1 MPSARRNQRQNRR
14 GKAGGNKKSAASAKA
29 RGGGGSRNEKK
40 KNNNNNTRSS
50 MDHVS
55 DDDSDG
61 DSDEREDEDKY
72 EDLPS
77 DFSDEEIDEDE
88 AFDEEDREMYR
99 GMRFYDEKKKKKKN
113 NKKEEEEEE
122 DDEEDDD
129 DGFGELI
136 ARAQR
141 GETSDA
147 SDGND
152 EDGAEDGE
160 EEELGMLEDS
170 DEEEDEKKRNT
181 KEKKKKEKEEKKT
194 KETAGELPTPARRK
208 IRGVNDALD
217 EEEQLDLDSDDDD
230 ETRELDD
237 DEKDDKRKKML
248 DDILGENRRERRLER
263 PKPGSVTEYEK
274 EGEYNAPVDV
284 HGETLTLED
293 AIAALTR
300 AKRSTGEIVDDD
312 EGDDDDDTKP
322 RKDGQLSGASLR
334 ALQRISGKEA
344 TKQPARRSVTEKMT
358 RAAAYDM
365 NKEDLGKWQT
375 VVQENRKKETLT
387 FESSSKKM
395 VNRKDTLG
403 ALKDDF
409 EPRTKMEKEIAAI
422 LKEEADALDEKQIAK
437 TEELALSKMDPEE
450 AKARRARLAKMKALM
465 FYHEQKA
472 ARLKKIKSKD
482 YHRREKRAKKMR
494 AKKNGELMG
503 NGDDDDL
510 GLTMDDDDF
519 DENGLDSEGRTAEE
533 RREYFRVRERVL
545 LKHRN
550 TSRWAKRAIKKG
562 IAHLPGTREAM
573 AEQHRLAQQ
582 LKQKVNA
589 PGDDSSDEDGVNS
602 DSESESESGSEDEDP
617 EQRRKRA
624 KQKALDA
631 LYQANGGDEDMPEG
645 LSKGVFALPFMKR
658 AQEKKKMETAEAA
671 KAILEEMQRE
681 DDGSDDGGSDD
692 DDDGLNIV
700 DEKDA
705 KEWKAIAEQA
715 GAVTA
720 KKKSR
725 TEKQSEQQ
733 QKEAEKKKAASP
745 LPAKTVPISK
755 AARAI
760 RERAA
765 LRNRPAARF
774 EKFEPVLMEDDEAE
788 KKRKAAAMKKAELY
802 VEPRLIAEKEEK
814 EKQKKKAIANGT
826 YVEEEEDGEKD
837 GRNNFPTATD
847 DLGDQKSLVSR
858 AFAGDDVE
866 EAFQKE
872 KLKDIEEELPDV
884 ERPTLLPGWGAWE
897 GERKSTPKWII
908 DQNKKADAIREKA
921 LKSRKDAKLKRVIIS
936 ERYDKKAAAYNVEQL
951 PRGFDSKAVYEG
963 SMRTPLGADVNTEK
977 QFRKLTKPKILKPS
991 GAVIAPIKL
1000 PKNAR
1005 PPTADDESS
1014 KKKRRTKL

>member
-1 MPSARRNQRQNRR
+1 MPSARRNRDNTNNKNSKKKLKNSGDGGRN
-14 GKAGGNKKSAASAKA
+14 GSKKTTETNSNVAGNTI
-29 RGGGGSRNEKK
+29 GGGFNIEKK
-40 KNNNNNTRSS
+40 RKTKKMKDDIDSEN
-50 MDHVS
+50 DEDS
-55 DDDSDG
+55 DDAYD
-61 DSDEREDEDKY
+61 
-72 EDLPS
+72 DLPK
-77 DFSDEEIDEDE
+77 DFEDEEIDEDE
-88 AFDEEDREMYR
+88 AFAEEDKETYR
-99 GMRFYDEKKKKKKN
+99 GMRFYDEKR
-113 NKKEEEEEE
+113 KEEEEEE
-122 DDEEDDD
+122 EDDDD

-136 ARAQR
+136 ARAMQTTTTT
-141 GETSDA
+141 TSKK
-147 SDGND
+147 SQS
-152 EDGAEDGE
+152 EDGDNAAAPVKRSEIV
-160 EEELGMLEDS
+160 S
-170 DEEEDEKKRNT
+170 PSVTAIAKKR
-181 KEKKKKEKEEKKT
+181 KV
-194 KETAGELPTPARRK
+194 
-208 IRGVNDALD
+208 RGVNDVLD
-217 EEEQLDLDSDDDD
+217 EEERVDLDSEDDE

-248 DDILGENRRERRLER
+248 DDILGENRRERRLEQ

-274 EGEYNAPVDV
+274 EGEYNAPVDLN
-284 HGETLTLED
+284 GETLTLED

-300 AKRSTGEIVDDD
+300 AKRSTGEIVNDEDEGDDD
-312 EGDDDDDTKP
+312 GDDDDDTKP
-322 RKDGQLSGASLR
+322 RKEEHLSGASLR
-334 ALQRISGKEA
+334 ALRRISGKEA
-344 TKQPARRSVTEKMT
+344 TQQPARKSVTEKMT

-365 NKEDLGKWQT
+365 NKEDLGKWQPI
-375 VVQENRKKETLT
+375 VQENRKKETLT
-387 FESSSKKM
+387 FEPSSKKM
-395 VNRKDTLG
+395 INRKDTLG
-403 ALKDDF
+403 ALRDDF
-409 EPRTKMEKEIAAI
+409 EPRTEMEKEIAAI
-422 LKEEADALDEKQIAK
+422 LKDEAEAADEEQIAK

-482 YHRREKRAKKMR
+482 YHRREKRANKLK

-503 NGDDDDL
+503 DGGDDDDL
-510 GLTMDDDDF
+510 GLTMDDDDL

-582 LKQKVNA
+582 LKQKVYA
-589 PGDDSSDEDGVNS
+589 PGDETSDDDGTNSS
-602 DSESESESGSEDEDP
+602 SESESDSEDEDP

-681 DDGSDDGGSDD
+681 DDGDGFGDGSDD
-692 DDDGLNIV
+692 DDDLNIV

-705 KEWKAIAEQA
+705 QEWQAIAEKA
-715 GAVTA
+715 GAATM

-733 QKEAEKKKAASP
+733 QKEVEKKKTAAP
-745 LPAKTVPISK
+745 LPAKTVTISK
-755 AARAI
+755 SARAL

-765 LRNRPAARF
+765 LRNRPPARF
-774 EKFEPVLMEDDEAE
+774 EKFEPVLMEDDEDE

-802 VEPRLIAEKEEK
+802 AEPRHIAEKAEK
-814 EKQKKKAIANGT
+814 EKQKKKAVANGT
-826 YVEEEEDGEKD
+826 YVEEEGGDIND
-837 GRNNFPTATD
+837 DASDFPTTAATELD
-847 DLGDQKSLVSR
+847 DQKSLVSR

-866 EAFQKE
+866 EAFKKE

-936 ERYDKKAAAYNVEQL
+936 ERYDKKAAAYNVEKL
-951 PRGFDSKAVYEG
+951 PRGYDSKAVYEG
-963 SMRTPLGADVNTEK
+963 SMRTPLGADVNTDK

-991 GAVIAPIKL
+991 GAAIAPIKF
-1000 PKNAR
+1000 PRNAR
-1005 PPTADDESS
+1005 PPPTGDDESS

>member
-1 MPSARRNQRQNRR
+1 MPSARRNQGANR
-14 GKAGGNKKSAASAKA
+14 GKKKKSNAPPPAKKKAAKG
-29 RGGGGSRNEKK
+29 RGGGGIRKK
-40 KNNNNNTRSS
+40 RKDASS
-50 MDHVS
+50 SDASSS
-55 DDDSDG
+55 DDDDAMG
-61 DSDEREDEDKY
+61 KRDDEDAY

-88 AFDEEDREMYR
+88 AFDDEDREMYR
-99 GMRFYDEKKKKKKN
+99 GMTFYDSKKKKSAKDGVDG
-113 NKKEEEEEE
+113 EEE
-122 DDEEDDD
+122 DSD

-136 ARAQR
+136 ARAQNE
-141 GETSDA
+141 GMNA
-147 SDGND
+147 SNGND
-152 EDGAEDGE
+152 DDHNDKAKE
-160 EEELGMLEDS
+160 EQLDVLADS
-170 DEEEDEKKRNT
+170 DDDEEKEDP
-181 KEKKKKEKEEKKT
+181 KKKIKKKT
-194 KETAGELPTPARRK
+194 KKDESKTIKTNALPKTK
-208 IRGVNDALD
+208 MNIKGVNDALD
-217 EEEQLDLDSDDDD
+217 DEEQIELDSEDDD
-230 ETRELDD
+230 ETRQLDD

-248 DDILGENRRERRLER
+248 DDILGENRRERRLEQ

-274 EGEYNAPVDV
+274 EGMYNAPVEIG
-284 HGETLTLED
+284 GETLTLDD

-300 AKRSTGEIVDDD
+300 AKRSTGEIVDEDD
-312 EGDDDDDTKP
+312 DVNDDDDDDKP
-322 RKDGQLSGASLR
+322 IKDGGLNGASLR
-334 ALQRISGKEA
+334 ALRRISNKDA
-344 TKQPARRSVTEKMT
+344 TPQPARKSVTEKMT
-358 RAAAYDM
+358 RVAAYETT
-365 NKEDLGKWQT
+365 KEDLGKWQPI
-375 VVQENRKKETLT
+375 VQENRKKETLT
-387 FESSSKKM
+387 FEPSSKKM
-395 VNRKDTLG
+395 INRKDTLG

-409 EPRTKMEKEIAAI
+409 EPRTKMEKEIASI
-422 LKEEADALDEKQIAK
+422 LKDQADAFDEEQIAK
-437 TEELALSKMDPEE
+437 AEELALSKMDPEE

-465 FYHEQKA
+465 FYHERKA

-482 YHRREKRAKKMR
+482 YHRREKRANKMK

-503 NGDDDDL
+503 DGNDEDDL

-589 PGDDSSDEDGVNS
+589 PGDDSSDEDGANR
-602 DSESESESGSEDEDP
+602 DSESEFESGSEEEEEDP

-631 LYQANGGDEDMPEG
+631 LYQANGGDEDLPEG

-658 AQEKKKMETAEAA
+658 AQEKKKLETTEAA

-681 DDGSDDGGSDD
+681 DDGDGSDDGSDD
-692 DDDGLNIV
+692 DLNIV

-705 KEWKAIAEQA
+705 KEWQAIAEKA
-715 GAVTA
+715 RAATT
-720 KKKSR
+720 KEKSR
-725 TEKQSEQQ
+725 VNKQFEQQ
-733 QKEAEKKKAASP
+733 QKQAEKKNNATSTR
-745 LPAKTVPISK
+745 AKTVPLSK
-755 AARAI
+755 AARTI

-765 LRNRPAARF
+765 LRNRPPARF
-774 EKFEPVLMEDDEAE
+774 EKFEPVLMEDDEEE
-788 KKRKAAAMKKAELY
+788 KKRKAAAMKKVELY
-802 VEPRLIAEKEEK
+802 VEPRHLAEKAEK
-814 EKQKKKAIANGT
+814 EKQKKVAIANGT
-826 YVEEEEDGEKD
+826 YVEEEEGEKD
-837 GRNNFPTATD
+837 DVKNFNATATGELD
-847 DLGDQKSLVSR
+847 DQKSLVSR

-908 DQNKKADAIREKA
+908 DQNKKADTIREKA
-921 LKSRKDAKLKRVIIS
+921 LKSRKDAKMKRVIIS
-936 ERYDKKAAAYNVEQL
+936 ERYDKKAAAYNVEKL
-951 PRGFDSKAVYEG
+951 PRGYDSKAVYEG

-991 GAVIAPIKL
+991 GAIIAPIKF
-1000 PKNAR
+1000 PRNAK
-1005 PPTADDESS
+1005 PPASEEQSA
-1014 KKKRRTKL
+1014 KKKRRTN

>member
-1 MPSARRNQRQNRR
+1 MPSARRNRD
-14 GKAGGNKKSAASAKA
+14 NK
-29 RGGGGSRNEKK
+29 NNN
-40 KNNNNNTRSS
+40 KNNNNNSKKLTKKTSGGGHNNGS
-50 MDHVS
+50 KKTTTETKSNVAGNNTIGGGFNIEKTKTKMKENDSENDDEDS
-55 DDDSDG
+55 DDAYD
-61 DSDEREDEDKY
+61 
-72 EDLPS
+72 DLPN
-77 DFSDEEIDEDE
+77 DFTDEEIDEDE
-88 AFDEEDREMYR
+88 AFAEEDKETYR
-99 GMRFYDEKKKKKKN
+99 GMRFYDEKR
-113 NKKEEEEEE
+113 KEEEEE
-122 DDEEDDD
+122 DEDDD
-129 DGFGELI
+129 GYGELI
-136 ARAQR
+136 ARAMQTNKTT
-141 GETSDA
+141 TSKN
-147 SDGND
+147 SQS
-152 EDGAEDGE
+152 EDGDNAAAPVKR
-160 EEELGMLEDS
+160 S
-170 DEEEDEKKRNT
+170 AIVPPSVTAVAKKR
-181 KEKKKKEKEEKKT
+181 KV
-194 KETAGELPTPARRK
+194 
-208 IRGVNDALD
+208 RGVNDALD
-217 EEEQLDLDSDDDD
+217 EEERVDLDSEDD
-230 ETRELDD
+230 EETRALDD

-248 DDILGENRRERRLER
+248 DDILGENRRERRLEQ

-274 EGEYNAPVDV
+274 EGEYNAPVDLN
-284 HGETLTLED
+284 GETLTLED

-300 AKRSTGEIVDDD
+300 AKRSTGEIANDEDEGDDD
-312 EGDDDDDTKP
+312 GNDDDDDTKP
-322 RKDGQLSGASLR
+322 RKEEHLSGASLR
-334 ALQRISGKEA
+334 ALRRISGKEA
-344 TKQPARRSVTEKMT
+344 TQQPARKSVTEKMT

-365 NKEDLGKWQT
+365 NKEDLGKWQPI
-375 VVQENRKKETLT
+375 VQENRKKETLT
-387 FESSSKKM
+387 FDPSSKKM
-395 VNRKDTLG
+395 INRKDTLG
-403 ALKDDF
+403 ALRDDF
-409 EPRTKMEKEIAAI
+409 EPRTEMEKEIAAI
-422 LKEEADALDEKQIAK
+422 LKDEAEAADEEQIAK

-482 YHRREKRAKKMR
+482 YHRREKRANKLK

-503 NGDDDDL
+503 DGGDDDDL
-510 GLTMDDDDF
+510 GLTMDDDDL

-582 LKQKVNA
+582 LKQKVYA
-589 PGDDSSDEDGVNS
+589 PGDETSDDDGTNSS
-602 DSESESESGSEDEDP
+602 SESESDSEDEDP

-631 LYQANGGDEDMPEG
+631 LYQANGGDDDMPEG

-681 DDGSDDGGSDD
+681 DDGDGSGDGSDD
-692 DDDGLNIV
+692 DDDLNIV

-705 KEWKAIAEQA
+705 QEWQAIAEKA
-715 GAVTA
+715 GAATM

-733 QKEAEKKKAASP
+733 QKEVEKKKAAAP

-755 AARAI
+755 SARAL

-765 LRNRPAARF
+765 LRNRPPARF
-774 EKFEPVLMEDDEAE
+774 EKFEPVLMEDDEDE

-802 VEPRLIAEKEEK
+802 AEPRHIAEKAEK

-826 YVEEEEDGEKD
+826 YVEEEGGDIND
-837 GRNNFPTATD
+837 DASDFPTTAATELD
-847 DLGDQKSLVSR
+847 DQKSLVSR

-866 EAFQKE
+866 EAFKKE

-951 PRGFDSKAVYEG
+951 PRGYDSKAVYEG
-963 SMRTPLGADVNTEK
+963 SMRTPLGADVNTDK

-991 GAVIAPIKL
+991 GAVIAPIKF
-1000 PKNAR
+1000 PRNAR
-1005 PPTADDESS
+1005 PPTNDDESS

>member
-1 MPSARRNQRQNRR
+1 MPSARRNRDNTNNKNSKKKLKNSGDGGRN
-14 GKAGGNKKSAASAKA
+14 GSKKTTETNSNVAGNTI
-29 RGGGGSRNEKK
+29 GGGFNIEKK
-40 KNNNNNTRSS
+40 RKTKKMKDDIDSEN
-50 MDHVS
+50 DEDS
-55 DDDSDG
+55 DDAYD
-61 DSDEREDEDKY
+61 
-72 EDLPS
+72 DLPK
-77 DFSDEEIDEDE
+77 DFEDEEIDEDE
-88 AFDEEDREMYR
+88 AFAEEDKETYR
-99 GMRFYDEKKKKKKN
+99 GMRFYDEKR
-113 NKKEEEEEE
+113 KEEEEEE
-122 DDEEDDD
+122 EDDDD

-136 ARAQR
+136 ARAMQTTTTT
-141 GETSDA
+141 TSKK
-147 SDGND
+147 SQS
-152 EDGAEDGE
+152 EDGDNAAAPVKRSEIV
-160 EEELGMLEDS
+160 S
-170 DEEEDEKKRNT
+170 PSVTAIAKKR
-181 KEKKKKEKEEKKT
+181 KV
-194 KETAGELPTPARRK
+194 
-208 IRGVNDALD
+208 RGVNDVLD
-217 EEEQLDLDSDDDD
+217 EEERVDLDSEDDE

-248 DDILGENRRERRLER
+248 DDILGENRRERRLEQ

-274 EGEYNAPVDV
+274 EGEYNAPVDLN
-284 HGETLTLED
+284 GETLTLED

-300 AKRSTGEIVDDD
+300 AKRSTGEIANDED
-312 EGDDDDDTKP
+312 EGDDDDTKP
-322 RKDGQLSGASLR
+322 RKEEHLSGASLR
-334 ALQRISGKEA
+334 ALRRISGKEA
-344 TKQPARRSVTEKMT
+344 TQQPARKSVTEKMT

-365 NKEDLGKWQT
+365 NKEDLGKWQPI
-375 VVQENRKKETLT
+375 VQENRKKETLT
-387 FESSSKKM
+387 FEPSSKKM
-395 VNRKDTLG
+395 INRKDTLG
-403 ALKDDF
+403 ALRDDF
-409 EPRTKMEKEIAAI
+409 EPRTEMEKEIAAI
-422 LKEEADALDEKQIAK
+422 LKDEAEAADEEQIAK

-482 YHRREKRAKKMR
+482 YHRREKRANKIK

-503 NGDDDDL
+503 DGGDDDDL
-510 GLTMDDDDF
+510 GLTMDDDDL

-582 LKQKVNA
+582 LKQKVYA
-589 PGDDSSDEDGVNS
+589 PGDETSDDDGTNNS
-602 DSESESESGSEDEDP
+602 SESESDSEDEDP

-681 DDGSDDGGSDD
+681 DDGDGFGDGSDD
-692 DDDGLNIV
+692 DDDLNIV

-705 KEWKAIAEQA
+705 QEWQAIAEKA
-715 GAVTA
+715 GAATM

-733 QKEAEKKKAASP
+733 QKEVEKKKAAAP
-745 LPAKTVPISK
+745 LPVKTVPISK
-755 AARAI
+755 SARAL

-765 LRNRPAARF
+765 LRNRPPARF
-774 EKFEPVLMEDDEAE
+774 EKFEPVLMEDDEDE
-788 KKRKAAAMKKAELY
+788 KKRKAAAMKKAGLY
-802 VEPRLIAEKEEK
+802 TEPRHIAEKAEK

-826 YVEEEEDGEKD
+826 YVEEEGGDIND
-837 GRNNFPTATD
+837 DASDFPTTAATELD
-847 DLGDQKSLVSR
+847 DQKSLVSR

-866 EAFQKE
+866 EAFKKE

-936 ERYDKKAAAYNVEQL
+936 ERYDKKAAAYNVEKL
-951 PRGFDSKAVYEG
+951 PRGYDSKAVYEG
-963 SMRTPLGADVNTEK
+963 SMRTPLGADVNTDK

-991 GAVIAPIKL
+991 GAAIAPIKF
-1000 PKNAR
+1000 PRNAR
-1005 PPTADDESS
+1005 PPPTGDDESS

>member
-1 MPSARRNQRQNRR
+1 MPSARRNQGANR
-14 GKAGGNKKSAASAKA
+14 GKKKKSNAPPPAKKKAAKG
-29 RGGGGSRNEKK
+29 RGGGGIRKK
-40 KNNNNNTRSS
+40 RKDASS
-50 MDHVS
+50 SDASSS
-55 DDDSDG
+55 DDDDAMG
-61 DSDEREDEDKY
+61 KRDDEDAY

-88 AFDEEDREMYR
+88 AFDDEDREMYR
-99 GMRFYDEKKKKKKN
+99 GMTFYDSKKKKSAKDGVDG
-113 NKKEEEEEE
+113 EEE
-122 DDEEDDD
+122 DSDD

-136 ARAQR
+136 ARAQNE
-141 GETSDA
+141 GMNA
-147 SDGND
+147 SNSND
-152 EDGAEDGE
+152 DEHNDKAKE
-160 EEELGMLEDS
+160 EQLDVLADS
-170 DEEEDEKKRNT
+170 DDDEEKEDP
-181 KEKKKKEKEEKKT
+181 KKKIKKKT
-194 KETAGELPTPARRK
+194 KKDESKTIKTTALPNTK
-208 IRGVNDALD
+208 MNIKGVNDALD
-217 EEEQLDLDSDDDD
+217 DEEQIELDSEDDD
-230 ETRELDD
+230 ETRQLDD

-248 DDILGENRRERRLER
+248 DDILGENRRERRLEQ

-274 EGEYNAPVDV
+274 EGMYNAPVEIG
-284 HGETLTLED
+284 GETLTLDD

-300 AKRSTGEIVDDD
+300 AKRSTGEIVDEDD
-312 EGDDDDDTKP
+312 DVNDDDDDDDKP
-322 RKDGQLSGASLR
+322 IKDGDLNGASLR
-334 ALQRISGKEA
+334 ALRRISKKDA
-344 TKQPARRSVTEKMT
+344 TPQPARKSVTEKMT
-358 RAAAYDM
+358 RVAAYETT
-365 NKEDLGKWQT
+365 KEDLGKWQPI
-375 VVQENRKKETLT
+375 VQENRKKETLT
-387 FESSSKKM
+387 FEPSSKKM
-395 VNRKDTLG
+395 INRKDTLG

-409 EPRTKMEKEIAAI
+409 EPRTKMEKEIASI
-422 LKEEADALDEKQIAK
+422 LKDQADAFDEEQIAK
-437 TEELALSKMDPEE
+437 AEELALSKMDPEE

-465 FYHEQKA
+465 FYHERKA

-482 YHRREKRAKKMR
+482 YHRREKRANKMK

-503 NGDDDDL
+503 DGNDEDDL

-589 PGDDSSDEDGVNS
+589 PGDDSSDEDGANR
-602 DSESESESGSEDEDP
+602 DSESEFESGSEEKEDP

-631 LYQANGGDEDMPEG
+631 LYQANGGDEDLPEG

-658 AQEKKKMETAEAA
+658 AQEKKKLETTEAA

-681 DDGSDDGGSDD
+681 DDGDGSDDGSDD
-692 DDDGLNIV
+692 DLNIV

-705 KEWKAIAEQA
+705 KEWQAIAEKA
-715 GAVTA
+715 RAATT
-720 KKKSR
+720 KEKSR
-725 TEKQSEQQ
+725 VNKQFEQQ
-733 QKEAEKKKAASP
+733 QKQAEKKNNATSTR
-745 LPAKTVPISK
+745 AKTVPLSK
-755 AARAI
+755 AARTI

-765 LRNRPAARF
+765 LRNRPPARF
-774 EKFEPVLMEDDEAE
+774 EKFEPVLMEDDEEE
-788 KKRKAAAMKKAELY
+788 KKRKAAAMKKVELY
-802 VEPRLIAEKEEK
+802 VEPRHLAEKAEK
-814 EKQKKKAIANGT
+814 EKQKKVAIANGT
-826 YVEEEEDGEKD
+826 YVEEEEGEKD
-837 GRNNFPTATD
+837 DVKNFNATATGELD
-847 DLGDQKSLVSR
+847 DQKSLVSR

-908 DQNKKADAIREKA
+908 DQNKKADTIREKA
-921 LKSRKDAKLKRVIIS
+921 LKSRKDAKMKRVIIS
-936 ERYDKKAAAYNVEQL
+936 ERYDKKAAAYNVEKL
-951 PRGFDSKAVYEG
+951 PRGYDSKAVYEG

-991 GAVIAPIKL
+991 GAIIAPIKF
-1000 PKNAR
+1000 PRNAK
-1005 PPTADDESS
+1005 PPASEEQSA
-1014 KKKRRTKL
+1014 KKKRRTN

>member
-1 MPSARRNQRQNRR
+1 MPSARRNRDNTNNKNSKKKLKNSGDGGRN
-14 GKAGGNKKSAASAKA
+14 GSKKTTETNSNVAGNTI
-29 RGGGGSRNEKK
+29 GGGFNIEKK
-40 KNNNNNTRSS
+40 RKTKKMKDDIDSEN
-50 MDHVS
+50 DEDS
-55 DDDSDG
+55 DDAYD
-61 DSDEREDEDKY
+61 
-72 EDLPS
+72 DLPK
-77 DFSDEEIDEDE
+77 DFEDEEIYEDE
-88 AFDEEDREMYR
+88 AFAEEDKETYR
-99 GMRFYDEKKKKKKN
+99 GMRFYDEKR
-113 NKKEEEEEE
+113 KEEEEEE
-122 DDEEDDD
+122 EDDDD

-136 ARAQR
+136 ARAMQTTTTT
-141 GETSDA
+141 TSKK
-147 SDGND
+147 SQS
-152 EDGAEDGE
+152 EDGDNAAAPVKRSEIV
-160 EEELGMLEDS
+160 S
-170 DEEEDEKKRNT
+170 PSVTAIAKKR
-181 KEKKKKEKEEKKT
+181 KV
-194 KETAGELPTPARRK
+194 
-208 IRGVNDALD
+208 RGVNDVLD
-217 EEEQLDLDSDDDD
+217 EEERVDLDSEDDE

-237 DEKDDKRKKML
+237 DEMDDKRKKML
-248 DDILGENRRERRLER
+248 DDILGENRRERRLEQ

-274 EGEYNAPVDV
+274 EGEYNAPVDLN
-284 HGETLTLED
+284 GETLTLED

-300 AKRSTGEIVDDD
+300 AKRSTGEIVNDEDEGDDD
-312 EGDDDDDTKP
+312 GDDDDDDTKP
-322 RKDGQLSGASLR
+322 RKEEHLSGASLR
-334 ALQRISGKEA
+334 ALRRISGKEA
-344 TKQPARRSVTEKMT
+344 TQQPARKSVTEKMT

-365 NKEDLGKWQT
+365 NKEDLGKWQPI
-375 VVQENRKKETLT
+375 VQENRKKETLT
-387 FESSSKKM
+387 FEPSSKKM
-395 VNRKDTLG
+395 INRKDTLG
-403 ALKDDF
+403 ALRDDF
-409 EPRTKMEKEIAAI
+409 EPRTEMEKEIAAI
-422 LKEEADALDEKQIAK
+422 LKDEAEAADEEQIAK
-437 TEELALSKMDPEE
+437 TEELALAKMDPEE

-482 YHRREKRAKKMR
+482 YHRREKRANKLK

-503 NGDDDDL
+503 DGGDDDDL
-510 GLTMDDDDF
+510 GLTMDDDDL

-582 LKQKVNA
+582 LKQKVYA
-589 PGDDSSDEDGVNS
+589 PGDETSDDDGTNSS
-602 DSESESESGSEDEDP
+602 SESESDSEDEDP

-681 DDGSDDGGSDD
+681 DDGDGFGDGSDD
-692 DDDGLNIV
+692 DDDLNIV

-705 KEWKAIAEQA
+705 QEWQAIAEKA
-715 GAVTA
+715 GAATM

-733 QKEAEKKKAASP
+733 QKEVEKKKTAAP
-745 LPAKTVPISK
+745 LPAKTVTISK
-755 AARAI
+755 SARAL

-765 LRNRPAARF
+765 LRNRPPARF
-774 EKFEPVLMEDDEAE
+774 EKFEPVLMEDDEDE

-802 VEPRLIAEKEEK
+802 TEPRHIAEKAEK

-826 YVEEEEDGEKD
+826 YVEEEGGDIND
-837 GRNNFPTATD
+837 DASDFPTTATTELD
-847 DLGDQKSLVSR
+847 DKKSLVSR

-866 EAFQKE
+866 EAFKKE
-872 KLKDIEEELPDV
+872 KYKDIEEELPDV
-884 ERPTLLPGWGAWE
+884 ERPILLPGWGAWE

-936 ERYDKKAAAYNVEQL
+936 ERYDKKAAAYNVEKL
-951 PRGFDSKAVYEG
+951 PRGYDSKAVYEG
-963 SMRTPLGADVNTEK
+963 SMRTPLGADVNTDK

-991 GAVIAPIKL
+991 GAAIAPIKF
-1000 PKNAR
+1000 PRNAR
-1005 PPTADDESS
+1005 PPTNDDESS
-1014 KKKRRTKL
+1014 KKKRRTRL

>member
-1 MPSARRNQRQNRR
+1 MPSARRNRDNTNNKNSKKKLKNSGDGGRN
-14 GKAGGNKKSAASAKA
+14 GSKKTTETNSNVAGNTI
-29 RGGGGSRNEKK
+29 GGGFNIEKK
-40 KNNNNNTRSS
+40 RKTKKMKDDIDSEN
-50 MDHVS
+50 DEDS
-55 DDDSDG
+55 DDAYD
-61 DSDEREDEDKY
+61 
-72 EDLPS
+72 DLPK
-77 DFSDEEIDEDE
+77 DFEDEEIDEDE
-88 AFDEEDREMYR
+88 AFAEEDKETYR
-99 GMRFYDEKKKKKKN
+99 GMRFYDEKR
-113 NKKEEEEEE
+113 KEEEEEE
-122 DDEEDDD
+122 EDDDD

-136 ARAQR
+136 ARAMQTTTTT
-141 GETSDA
+141 TSKK
-147 SDGND
+147 SQS
-152 EDGAEDGE
+152 EDGDNAAAPVKRSEIV
-160 EEELGMLEDS
+160 S
-170 DEEEDEKKRNT
+170 PSVTAIAKKR
-181 KEKKKKEKEEKKT
+181 KV
-194 KETAGELPTPARRK
+194 
-208 IRGVNDALD
+208 RGVNDVLD
-217 EEEQLDLDSDDDD
+217 EEERVDLDSEDDE

-248 DDILGENRRERRLER
+248 DDILGENRRERRLEQ

-274 EGEYNAPVDV
+274 EGEYNAPVDLN
-284 HGETLTLED
+284 GETLTLED

-300 AKRSTGEIVDDD
+300 AKRSTGEIANDED
-312 EGDDDDDTKP
+312 EGDDDDTKP
-322 RKDGQLSGASLR
+322 RKEEHLSGASLR
-334 ALQRISGKEA
+334 ALRRISGKEA
-344 TKQPARRSVTEKMT
+344 TQQPARKSVTEKMT

-365 NKEDLGKWQT
+365 NKEDLGKWQPI
-375 VVQENRKKETLT
+375 VQENRKKETLT
-387 FESSSKKM
+387 FEPSSKKM
-395 VNRKDTLG
+395 INRKDTLG
-403 ALKDDF
+403 ALRDDF
-409 EPRTKMEKEIAAI
+409 EPRTEMEKEIAAI
-422 LKEEADALDEKQIAK
+422 LKDEAEAADEEQIAK
-437 TEELALSKMDPEE
+437 TEELALAKMDPEE

-482 YHRREKRAKKMR
+482 YHRREKRANKLK

-503 NGDDDDL
+503 DGGDDDDL
-510 GLTMDDDDF
+510 GLTMDDDDL

-582 LKQKVNA
+582 LKQKVYA
-589 PGDDSSDEDGVNS
+589 PGDETSDDDGTNSS
-602 DSESESESGSEDEDP
+602 SESESDSEDEDP

-681 DDGSDDGGSDD
+681 DDGDGFGDGSDD
-692 DDDGLNIV
+692 DDDLNIV

-705 KEWKAIAEQA
+705 QEWQAIAEKA
-715 GAVTA
+715 GAATM

-733 QKEAEKKKAASP
+733 QKEVEKKKTAAP
-745 LPAKTVPISK
+745 LPAKTVTISK
-755 AARAI
+755 SARAL

-765 LRNRPAARF
+765 LRNRPPARF
-774 EKFEPVLMEDDEAE
+774 EKFEPVLMEDDEDE

-802 VEPRLIAEKEEK
+802 TEPRHIAEKAEK

-826 YVEEEEDGEKD
+826 YVEEEGGDIND
-837 GRNNFPTATD
+837 DASDFPTTAATELD
-847 DLGDQKSLVSR
+847 DQKSLVSR

-866 EAFQKE
+866 EAFKKE
-872 KLKDIEEELPDV
+872 KFKDIEEELPDV

-936 ERYDKKAAAYNVEQL
+936 ERYDKKAAAYNVEKL
-951 PRGFDSKAVYEG
+951 PRGYDSKAVYEG
-963 SMRTPLGADVNTEK
+963 SMRTPLGADVNTDK

-991 GAVIAPIKL
+991 GAAIAPIKF
-1000 PKNAR
+1000 PRNAR
-1005 PPTADDESS
+1005 PPTNDDESS
-1014 KKKRRTKL
+1014 KKKRRTRL